1 MRLLSPFMLFPL
13 WLSAQ
18 PGDASCKIAGQE
30 AHAAAVHFS
39 AGLRSAVPD
48 NYDQVYQ
55 RCAWS
60 VDPAVQYIAGN
71 VTTHFKPR
79 AGGLSTLGFDLAL
92 NMTVD
97 SVLYHG
103 QAMPFTHGGDDL
115 LEVAFPIYLPENILD
130 SVTVFYQG
138 SPVRGVF
145 GTFVTEM
152 HQQTPVLWT
161 LSEPYGAKEWWPCK
175 QNLSDK
181 IDSLDVLVR
190 TPAAY
195 RVACNGLLQSV
206 SNDGATRI
214 HHWKTRYPIA
224 AYLVA
229 IGVTDYAAYSDL
241 VDLGGGDTLEVLNY
255 VYPEHLQESAQ
266 NSHRIAEM
274 LRLFTQKAGA
284 YPFIEEKYGHAQFG
298 FGGGME
304 HQTMSFMYNFDYGLM
319 AHEAAHQWFGDGV
332 TCGSWQDIWLNEGFA
347 TYFEGLTREAFFPE
361 QEWHNWKRA
370 KLNSIVSQPGG
381 SVFCTDTTDIYRIFS
396 GRLSYNKGAY
406 VLHMLR
412 FVLGDAVFFD
422 GIRNYMNDPRL
433 RYGYAHTSDLIAHL
447 EAVSGSQLDA
457 FFNQWV
463 FGEGYPSYEL
473 VWSVT
478 DEGLWSGFL
487 SQKSTSVPASVP
499 FFDIPVPVRL
509 YAPGVDTTLVMAPG
523 SGTSV
528 PISFSPDSA
537 AIDPDLWI
545 ISSGNTV
552 LQTVATREPRKTGYF
567 TVFPNPGDDYIRL
580 DAPLNSRVRM
590 FDLAGRLVQ
599 EQVYHGSPLN
609 VRALTPGG
617 YVVHVIAVD
626 QVFVPVFWVKVL

>member
-1 MRLLSPFMLFPL
+1 MRLVIPLLFFPF
-13 WLSAQ
+13 WLTAQ
-18 PGDASCKIAGQE
+18 AEDFSCKIAHQE
-30 AHAAAVHFS
+30 AHAAAAHFA
-39 AGLRSAVPD
+39 AGMRSAVPD

-71 VTTHFKPR
+71 VTTYFKPR
-79 AGGLSTLGFDLAL
+79 VGGLSTLGFDLAL

-115 LEVAFPIYLPENILD
+115 LDIAFPVFLPENILD

-138 SPVRGVF
+138 APVRSGF
-145 GTFVTEM
+145 GTFVTEL

-161 LSEPYGAKEWWPCK
+161 LSEPYGAKAWWPCK
-175 QNLSDK
+175 QSLSDK
-181 IDSLDVLVR
+181 IDSLDVFVR
-190 TPAAY
+190 TPADY
-195 RVACNGLLQSV
+195 RVAGNGLLQSV
-206 SNDGATRI
+206 SLTGAERL

-229 IGVTDYAAYSDL
+229 IGVTNYAAYSDF
-241 VDLGGGDTLEVLNY
+241 VDMGGGDTLEVFNY
-255 VYPEHLQESAQ
+255 VYPEHLQESVQ
-266 NSHRIAEM
+266 NSHQIAEI
-274 LRLFTQKAGA
+274 LQLFTQKAGP

-332 TCGSWQDIWLNEGFA
+332 TCASWQDIWLNEGFA
-347 TYFEGLTREAFFPE
+347 TYFEGLTREAFFTT
-361 QEWHNWKRA
+361 QDWYNWKRA
-370 KLNSIVSQPGG
+370 KLNGIVSQPGG
-381 SVFCTDTTDIYRIFS
+381 SVYCTDTTDIYRIFS

-412 FVLGDAVFFD
+412 FVLGDAAFFD
-422 GIRNYMNDPRL
+422 GIRSYMNDPQL
-433 RYGYAHTSDLIAHL
+433 RYGYARTSDLIAHL
-447 EAVSGSQLDA
+447 EASSGRQLDA
-457 FFNQWV
+457 FFDQWV

-473 VWSVT
+473 TWSVT

-487 SQKSTSVPASVP
+487 SQKSTSMPASVP

-509 YAPGVDTTLVMAPG
+509 CATGLDTTLVMQPNAG
-523 SGTSV
+523 ASML
-528 PISFSPDSA
+528 ISFTPDSV

-545 ISSGNTV
+545 ISSNNSV
-552 LQTVATREPRKTGYF
+552 RQTVATQEPPKTGCF
-567 TVFPNPGDDYIRL
+567 SVFPNPGDDDILL
-580 DAPLNSRVRM
+580 DAPVNARVQV
-590 FDLAGRLVQ
+590 FDLTGRLML
-599 EQVYHGSPLN
+599 EQPFLGAPLD

-617 YVVHVIAVD
+617 YVVHVMAAD
-626 QVFVPVFWVKVL
+626 AFFLPVFWVKRR